1 MSVCRV
7 NVRKKTRRIIGVHF
21 FEGVCVK
28 NQSPFLGGGIFWG
41 KVVLVSSVV
50 SRFSFHL
57 VFPDIFPFYRRVLPD
72 CGVTN
77 LARYHCGC
85 GSVVNILVNF
95 VSFDISDESVEK

>member
-1 MSVCRV
+1 M
-7 NVRKKTRRIIGVHF
+7 
-21 FEGVCVK
+21 K
-28 NQSPFLGGGIFWG
+28 NQSPFFWG
-41 KVVLVSSVV
+41 GRGLGKGSF
-50 SRFSFHL
+50 RFFCCFSFHL
-57 VFPDIFPFYRRVLPD
+57 VFPDIFPVYRRVLPD